1 MDVTADRKLFLGGR
15 LKRLRRERSLT
26 QTAMAADLGVSPS
39 YLNHIERNQRP
50 VSAQL
55 LLRLVAAYDVDLRQL
70 NPSEGHATEA
80 ELTELLA
87 DPVFNGLSV
96 PRHEILQMADE
107 APGAADALV
116 RLYRAF
122 ADRRSRDRAVIGTGA
137 EQGGS
142 GLDDP
147 PADRVRDLVQ
157 ARHNHFPELDALG
170 EALHAELTARGT
182 GEAVDALARARL
194 SERHALSVKIMPAE
208 VMVEWTRRFDP
219 HRRRLLLSETLGP
232 SSRAFAIAYQLALSE
247 HDAEL
252 TEMAASAGM
261 SDQTSRDLLKVSLT
275 NTLAAAI
282 LMPYAA
288 FQRTAE
294 ETGYDLARLQ
304 ARFGVGFEQAAHR
317 LTTLSRPTQ
326 RGVPFF
332 LMRVDQ
338 AGNISK
344 RYASEAFPF
353 SRFGGACPRW
363 RLHSAFRTPGR
374 IITQIIETPAQD
386 GKPAN
391 RWFTL
396 ARTVDRQSVGSM
408 GQDGLGHEGGEGHD
422 LAIGLGCELKHAHR
436 LIYARGLDLISP
448 EVTTIGP
455 ACRLC
460 HRHPCAE
467 RAAAPIDRPLTVDD
481 WSKSVSPYPFAAGPF
496 SG

>member
-1 MDVTADRKLFLGGR
+1 MNTSADRKLFLGGR
-15 LKRLRRERSLT
+15 LKRLRRDLSLT

-55 LLRLVAAYDVDLRQL
+55 LLRLADTYDVDLRSL
-70 NPSEGHATEA
+70 GASGGGASEA
-80 ELTELLA
+80 ELAEAFA
-87 DPVFNGLSV
+87 DPLFQGLAV
-96 PRHEILQMADE
+96 PRHEIIQMAEDQP
-107 APGAADALV
+107 AAADALL

-122 ADRRSRDRAVIGTGA
+122 SDHRTRDRAETGEPDDSPA
-137 EQGGS
+137 EW
-142 GLDDP
+142 
-147 PADRVRDLVQ
+147 VREHIQ
-157 ARHNHFPELDALG
+157 SRHNHFPELDALG
-170 EALHAELTARGT
+170 EALAQALEAAAP
-182 GEAVDALARARL
+182 GEPFETRARARL
-194 SERHALSVKIMPAE
+194 SSAHGLSVRTLPAD
-208 VMVEWTRRFDP
+208 VMVEWTRRFDF

-232 SSRAFAIAYQLALSE
+232 SSRAFAVSFQLALSE

-252 TEMAASAGM
+252 TALTDAAGAP
-261 SDQTSRDLLKVSLT
+261 DDATRRLLKVSLT

-288 FQRTAE
+288 FQQTAE
-294 ETGYDLARLQ
+294 TTGYDLARLQ
-304 ARFGVGFEQAAHR
+304 ARFGVSYEQAAHR
-317 LTTLSRPTQ
+317 LTTLSRPTA

-344 RYASEAFPF
+344 RYASNAFPF

-374 IITQIIETPAQD
+374 VVTQIVETPD
-386 GKPAN
+386 GG

-396 ARTVDRQSVGSM
+396 ARTVDRQ
-408 GQDGLGHEGGEGHD
+408 GHDASTEGHD

-436 LIYARGLDLISP
+436 LIYARGLDLNAP
-448 EVTTIGP
+448 EVTPIGP

-467 RAAAPIDRPLTVDD
+467 RAAAPVDRALTVDD
-481 WSKSVSPYPFAAGPF
+481 WSKSVSPYPFADN
-496 SG
+496 